1 MFSAYMANTWLA
13 ATMVAIVAGGVG
25 FFVVLR
31 GAAFMAHAV
40 PQGAFAGAAGAA
52 LLGLNTILGLGV
64 FALAGA
70 LGIGRLGRHGRHD
83 VATAL
88 TLVLMLA
95 VGGLFLGMSVEYAPE
110 IYALLFGE
118 ILGVA
123 SGELVPMAVLGALC
137 LLGMAALYRPLL
149 YTSVLPESSA
159 ARGLRPA
166 RVETAFLVIVALAT
180 SMTVPVVGALLMFS
194 LMVAPAATA
203 RAVTDRPLR
212 ALALSVVIA
221 LAIVWLSVAIS
232 YDTQWPIGFLVGS
245 GGAVAYGIGSAWHV
259 AADRRARRLGGDAI
273 RQ

>member
-1 MFSAYMANTWLA
+1 MFSAFMANTWLA
-13 ATMVAIVAGGVG
+13 ATMVAIVAGAVG

-70 LGIGRLGRHGRHD
+70 LGIGRLGRRGRHD
-83 VATAL
+83 VVTAL

-95 VGGLFLGMSVEYAPE
+95 VGGLFLGMSTAYAPQ

-123 SGELVPMAVLGALC
+123 SDELPPMAALGALC
-137 LLGMAALYRPLL
+137 LLGLAVLYRPLL
-149 YTSVLPESSA
+149 LTSVLPESSVA
-159 ARGLRPA
+159 SGLRPA
-166 RVETAFLVIVALAT
+166 RVETGFLVLVALAT

-194 LMVAPAATA
+194 LMVAPAAAA

-212 ALALSVVIA
+212 ALTLSIVIA
-221 LAIVWLSVAIS
+221 LATAWAAVAVS
-232 YDTQWPIGFLVGS
+232 YETQWPIGFLVGT
-245 GGAVAYGIGSAWHV
+245 GGALAYVLATAWRGL
-259 AADRRARRLGGDAI
+259 ADRGARRREAAAI
-273 RQ
+273 A